1 MRSKAGYII
10 VTQLSS
16 FKNKKRIT
24 VPLAITKKKKR
35 PQQLSISS
43 IFFKDGEIIF
53 KIESQSLKDYVK
65 SSRTSAD

>member
-24 VPLAITKKKKR
+24 VPSAIIKKKR
-35 PQQLSISS
+35 TPTTISS

-53 KIESQSLKDYVK
+53 KIESQSPKDYVK

>member
-24 VPLAITKKKKR
+24 VPSAIIKKKKD
-35 PQQLSISS
+35 PNNFLSQA
-43 IFFKDGEIIF
+43 FF
-53 KIESQSLKDYVK
+53 LKMEK
-65 SSRTSAD
+65 LFLK